1 MITNMMLNNGN
12 ATFKSIELPGGEQDS
27 LAITL
32 GDFNGDNLVDIIV
45 GNDNGAAE
53 LLQQKND
60 GTFDVTRLPG
70 GALRTFGIAVGD
82 LDGDGYLEVVSV
94 HQNISPRVNFYSSCP
109 KGGARPFIGSWCF
122 KCPSYTGRPSP
133 ILNYEQSAC
142 VECLPDVLQ
151 EPGNGEQCSLI
162 PCFLSE
168 RNLGTKTCNRCRGGT
183 FYNNLLVRNEQNRS
197 SWVPDRCVECPQGT
211 FTTKETSAVNMC
223 LDCLSGSKQPS
234 VGQVKCEP
242 CEPGSFQTER
252 GQETCDSC
260 APGGYCSSLESCG
273 GGFMECA
280 PGTYNEKPGQNNA
293 TACLPCGVGTFST
306 INGANSSKV
315 CQKCAGGSFTNK
327 SGSTTCK
334 LCSNGEYQGEVGQTS
349 CLKCGAGNFS
359 NLMGLKECS
368 LCPNRLSSDIGSKS
382 CDFCAEEYYLREP

>member
-1 MITNMMLNNGN
+1 
-12 ATFKSIELPGGEQDS
+12 
-27 LAITL
+27 
-32 GDFNGDNLVDIIV
+32 
-45 GNDNGAAE
+45 
-53 LLQQKND
+53 
-60 GTFDVTRLPG
+60 
-70 GALRTFGIAVGD
+70 
-82 LDGDGYLEVVSV
+82 
-94 HQNISPRVNFYSSCP
+94 
-109 KGGARPFIGSWCF
+109 
-122 KCPSYTGRPSP
+122 
-133 ILNYEQSAC
+133 
-142 VECLPDVLQ
+142 
-151 EPGNGEQCSLI
+151 
-162 PCFLSE
+162 
-168 RNLGTKTCNRCRGGT
+168 
-183 FYNNLLVRNEQNRS
+183 VRNEQNRS

-211 FTTKETSAVNMC
+211 FTTNETSAVNMC
-223 LDCLSGSKQPS
+223 LDCLSGFKQPS
-234 VGQVKCEP
+234 VGQVECVP
-242 CEPGSFQTER
+242 CEPGFFQTER

-382 CDFCAEEYYLREP
+382 CDYSVFIVAYECDVADPYAEATGKTYNQGDKITICVSDVSKDIVQVEEFVDLVITQDGINDYNFITGTLYNPDITTPVCLDATATQRRLCYASMRALARFFQSQSPTDLTISGSVNVIRDGRRVRRKLRMALPAAEMTNDETSLGVFGRRIEEEAEGRGKFEMNVSLTSGDDSAGFFGGEATGLVSMAIGSAGLALMA